1 VALSELEQRV
11 VEEIARRG
19 GDIVALASSLIGF
32 DTTARVPD
40 DPPREERALQELLA
54 ERLRSAGAAVELFE
68 PDPADFA
75 GQPLYPPGMGF
86 EGRPQL
92 VARFAGAGGGRS
104 LVFNGHID
112 AVSYEPLDQWTSHPL
127 RAEIRDG
134 KLYGRG
140 SCDMKGGIACMVFAA
155 EVLAELGVP
164 LAGDLLVTTNT
175 DEESSGAGGLALVLH
190 GVKAD
195 AGIVTEPTGFDVWIS
210 CRATSYAEI
219 TVPGRPGHAE
229 VFQPHWREGGAVN
242 SIEKAQ
248 VVLDAIRRLREEW
261 SRRSDLTHP
270 RLSRPDILATMISAG
285 EWAVTYPAACTI
297 TIAVLCLPQQTDDEG
312 WSLAVEREVDEWIA
326 RAAATDPWLAE
337 NPPRIDWWPNRVMS
351 LEIDADE
358 PIVPVMAAAS
368 AAVGRP
374 ARLTGL
380 DSWYDGATLTRL
392 GGTPSIAY
400 GPPGFEPD
408 GRSVAH
414 TIDEHVPIDGLV
426 ACAQGVAVAA
436 MRFCGAAS

>member
-1 VALSELEQRV
+1 MALSQLEQGV
-11 VEEIARRG
+11 VAEIGRREA
-19 GDIVALASSLIGF
+19 DLVRLAADLIGF
-32 DTTARVPD
+32 DTTARDPD
-40 DPPREERALQELLA
+40 DPPREERALQEHLA
-54 ERLRSAGAAVELFE
+54 ARLRAAGAEVELFE
-68 PDPADFA
+68 ADPSDFE
-75 GQPLYPPGMGF
+75 GKPLYPPGMGF

-92 VARFAGAGGGRS
+92 VARFAGTGGGKS
-104 LVFNGHID
+104 LLFNGHID
-112 AVSYEPLDQWTSHPL
+112 AVSYEPLDRWTSHPL
-127 RAEIRDG
+127 KAEVRDG

-155 EVLAELGVP
+155 EVLSGLGVR

-219 TVPGRPGHAE
+219 AVPGRPGHAE

-242 SIEKAQ
+242 AIEKAQ
-248 VVLDAIRRLREEW
+248 VVLGAIRRLREEW
-261 SRRSDLTHP
+261 SNRSDLTHP
-270 RLSRPDILATMISAG
+270 RLSHPDILPTMIRAG
-285 EWAVTYPAACTI
+285 EWAVTYPAECAI
-297 TIAVLCLPQQTDDEG
+297 TVAVLCLPQQTDEDG

-337 NPPRIDWWPNRVMS
+337 NPPRVRWWPNRVMS
-351 LEIDADE
+351 LEIDPDE
-358 PIVPVMAAAS
+358 PIVSVMATAS
-368 AAVGRP
+368 ADIGRP
-374 ARLTGL
+374 ARLSGL

-414 TIDEHVPIDGLV
+414 TIDEYVPVDGLV
-426 ACAQGVAVAA
+426 ACAQGLAVAA
-436 MRFCGAAS
+436 IRFCGVEG